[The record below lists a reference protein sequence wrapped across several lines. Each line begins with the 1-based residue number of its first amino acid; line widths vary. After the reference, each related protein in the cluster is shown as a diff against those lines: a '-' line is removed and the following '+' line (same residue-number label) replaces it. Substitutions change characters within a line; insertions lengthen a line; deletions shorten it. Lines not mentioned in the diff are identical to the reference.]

1 MSKYKV
7 TLYPYKY
14 ADMEHEGETIRLEF
28 NQPRDVI
35 ENLVCP
41 FLQENPFEVHD
52 PLPGDDTYFTSIHND
67 SCLLKFYFTRKDH
80 RLVDMGFFNFNGEEK
95 ELAVR
100 YNDVQLIGKQLKQ
113 VMSELEPFQLKYY
126 ISEPYIY
133 MTSTGLTLY
142 INNQLDIPEID
153 EKWESKKGLSCDSIE
168 HLLHCPINGCD
179 IESGFFNTQT
189 PDPDWWC
196 VFDTTKD
203 TWYDCPHL
211 RDVQEQ

>member
-35 ENLVCP
+35 ENLVRP
-41 FLQENPFEVHD
+41 FLQENPFEVYD
-52 PLPGDDTYFTSIHND
+52 FPPELDTYFTSIQND
-67 SCLLKFYFTRKDH
+67 SCLLKFYFTREKH
-80 RLVDMGFFNFNGEEK
+80 QLVSMNFFNLNEEEK
-95 ELAVR
+95 ELAVH
-100 YNDVQLIGKQLKQ
+100 YNDIQLIGKQLKQ
-113 VMSELEPFQLKYY
+113 VMSELEPFQLRYY
-126 ISEPYIY
+126 ISEPYTY
-133 MTSTGLTLY
+133 MTNSGLILY
-142 INNQLDIPEID
+142 IDQEAYTPGID
-153 EKWESKKGLSCDSIE
+153 ERWESIE
-168 HLLHCPINGCD
+168 HLLHCPVVGCD
-179 IESGFFNTQT
+179 IESGFFNMQT